1 MLKCPIY
8 DLGYLMTDRIITM
21 SIKELDRVEIVKK
34 CISKTLSQVSA
45 AKYLNISDRQMRRL
59 VSKFRLHRVSG
70 LISKCRNSEPNNKIS
85 NEVRTKAIRLIH
97 EKYSDF
103 GPTLAHE
110 YLTKHNDVKLSV
122 ETLRQLMILDGIWKP
137 KEKSLKVHQSRE
149 RRACYGELIQI
160 DGSPHDWFEGRA
172 DKCTLIVFIDDAT
185 GKLMTCQ
192 LAKSES
198 TEAYMSAL

>member
-1 MLKCPIY
+1 
-8 DLGYLMTDRIITM
+8 
-21 SIKELDRVEIVKK
+21 
-34 CISKTLSQVSA
+34 
-45 AKYLNISDRQMRRL
+45 MRRL
-59 VSKFRLHRVSG
+59 VSKFRLHGVSG

-160 DGSPHDWFEGRA
+160 DRSPHDWFEGRA